1 MASVRQDDSVSHVN
15 EVRLVGRLA
24 ADAQHRELPSG
35 DGLVLFRL
43 VVARTGGAPKIATP
57 GPGVDTF
64 GCVAWR
70 GDIQRIVSAWSAGD
84 VVEVSGALRRRFW
97 RGPTG
102 PTSRCEV
109 EVRRARRL
117 QRASG

>member
-1 MASVRQDDSVSHVN
+1 
-15 EVRLVGRLA
+15 VRLVGRLA
-24 ADAQHRELPSG
+24 AEAQERELPSG
-35 DGLVLFRL
+35 DDLVVFRL
-43 VVARTGGAPKIATP
+43 VVARVAGTAKPSTP

-70 GDIQRIVSAWSAGD
+70 RDIQRTVTAWSAGD
-84 VVEVSGALRRRFW
+84 VVEVSGSLRRRFW

-102 PTSRCEV
+102 PASQCEV

-117 QRASG
+117 QRGSA

>member
-1 MASVRQDDSVSHVN
+1 MAAARGDVDHVN
-15 EVRLVGRLA
+15 EVHLVGRLA
-24 ADAQHRELPSG
+24 ADAQARALPSG
-35 DGLVLFRL
+35 DQLVVFRL
-43 VVARTGGAPKIATP
+43 VVARDSGGRRGPAP

-70 GDIQRIVSAWSAGD
+70 GDMQRVVSAWSAGD

-97 RGPTG
+97 RGPAG
-102 PTSRCEV
+102 PASRYEV

-117 QRASG
+117 NRGSQ

>member
-1 MASVRQDDSVSHVN
+1 MAAVRQEDPVSHVN

-24 ADAQHRELPSG
+24 AAAEQRELPSG
-35 DGLVLFRL
+35 DALLVFRL
-43 VVARTGGAPKIATP
+43 VVARVGGGGKAP
-57 GPGVDTF
+57 GPAVDTF

-70 GDIQRIVSAWSAGD
+70 GDVQRTVVSWAAGD

-97 RGPTG
+97 RGPAG
-102 PTSRCEV
+102 PASRCEV

-117 QRASG
+117 QRAAG